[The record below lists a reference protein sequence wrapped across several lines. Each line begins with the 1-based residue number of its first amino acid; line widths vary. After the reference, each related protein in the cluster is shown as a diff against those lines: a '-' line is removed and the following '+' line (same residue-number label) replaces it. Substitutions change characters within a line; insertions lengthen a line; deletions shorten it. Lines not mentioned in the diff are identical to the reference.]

1 MPPPGHGLHH
11 YYFKLYAL
19 DTELAVEPGL
29 DKDALLARISHSLG
43 WWAAFYVPKG
53 RESATDG
60 FGVVRC
66 TLKSG

>member
-1 MPPPGHGLHH
+1 MTPRS
-11 YYFKLYAL
+11 
-19 DTELAVEPGL
+19 TLASKKTAKQQKKRVL
-29 DKDALLARISHSLG
+29 TRISHSLG